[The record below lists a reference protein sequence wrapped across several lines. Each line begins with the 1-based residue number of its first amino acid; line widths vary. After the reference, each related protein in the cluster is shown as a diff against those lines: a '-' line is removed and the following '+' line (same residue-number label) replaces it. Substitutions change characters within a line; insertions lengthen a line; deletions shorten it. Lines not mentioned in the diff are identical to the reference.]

1 MANVVWKEWGYLDLA
16 KNPFWSHFLANDH
29 LLFSSQWRSVTL
41 FFVTEWNALFS
52 WYDQNESL
60 SIRINFNEW
69 KSNKSYRKLPLNCKK
84 RVKQCCQL
92 YFLDAIPCGYEG
104 KLFPFLQP
112 HLHTRYLGT
121 LYLSEFQTKVGNNEL
136 EFGT

>member
-69 KSNKSYRKLPLNCKK
+69 KSNKSYRELPLNWEKMA
-84 RVKQCCQL
+84 KQCCQL
-92 YFLDAIPCGYEG
+92 YLLDAKRCFQMKANSSLFRTLFSWICEYWGTCTSQNF
-104 KLFPFLQP
+104 KLKLA
-112 HLHTRYLGT
+112 T
-121 LYLSEFQTKVGNNEL
+121 LN
-136 EFGT
+136 

>member
-69 KSNKSYRKLPLNCKK
+69 KSNKSYRKLPLNWKK
-84 RVKQCCQL
+84 GLSSVANSTSKMSNLVVMKANSSLSYNHTYIKGIQWNPL
-92 YFLDAIPCGYEG
+92 
-104 KLFPFLQP
+104 PF
-112 HLHTRYLGT
+112 RI
-121 LYLSEFQTKVGNNEL
+121 SN
-136 EFGT
+136 